1 MMAFQQTFNLFC
13 DCWKLYRKY
22 VLKDL
27 NDVAINEYIQESGNL
42 MEKYKNN
49 IFAKDM
55 IVAITS
61 EIERRIRWRD

>member
-1 MMAFQQTFNLFC
+1 MMAFQQAFNLFC

-27 NDVAINEYIQESGNL
+27 NDVVINEYIQESGNL

-61 EIERRIRWRD
+61 EIERRMRWRD